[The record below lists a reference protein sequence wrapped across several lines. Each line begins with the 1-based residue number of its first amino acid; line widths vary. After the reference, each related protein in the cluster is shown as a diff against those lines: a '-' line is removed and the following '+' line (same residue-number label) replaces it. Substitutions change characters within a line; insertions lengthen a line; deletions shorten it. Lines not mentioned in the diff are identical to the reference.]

1 MVNFPFRNLDLVHF
15 FSGTK
20 NPIILT
26 SMSLSATNAL
36 PMFTMLADGAMGTS
50 VSPGLAN
57 SIATKMESST
67 RLLLRRKRV
76 FREM

>member
-1 MVNFPFRNLDLVHF
+1 
-15 FSGTK
+15 
-20 NPIILT
+20 
-26 SMSLSATNAL
+26 MSLSATNAL

-67 RLLLRRKRV
+67 RLLLSRKRV

>member
-1 MVNFPFRNLDLVHF
+1 M
-15 FSGTK
+15 
-20 NPIILT
+20 ILT
-26 SMSLSATNAL
+26 SMPLSATNAL
-36 PMFTMLADGAMGTS
+36 PMFNMLADGAMGTS